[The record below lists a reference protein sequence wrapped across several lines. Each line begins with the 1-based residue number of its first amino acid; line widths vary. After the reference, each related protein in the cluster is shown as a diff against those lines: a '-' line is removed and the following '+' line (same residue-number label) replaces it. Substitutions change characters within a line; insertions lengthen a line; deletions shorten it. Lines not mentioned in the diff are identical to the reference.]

1 MTETAIDHPGA
12 IGTDGIGRRKYSV
25 AYKRELAQA
34 ALEPGATLR
43 EIARRHDLNPKQPGK
58 RRQWFLERERQE
70 AKPAARF
77 LSVRLRR
84 EGTALSARGKTG
96 RSVPASREPGRIE
109 LERGAL
115 VWSQATDGVIA
126 LTPAQLAMLLEG
138 IELKSVKMRKRYR
151 RTG

>member
-1 MTETAIDHPGA
+1 M
-12 IGTDGIGRRKYSV
+12 
-25 AYKRELAQA
+25 
-34 ALEPGATLR
+34 
-43 EIARRHDLNPKQPGK
+43 
-58 RRQWFLERERQE
+58 ERERQE

-138 IELKSVKMRKRYR
+138 ID
-151 RTG
+151 